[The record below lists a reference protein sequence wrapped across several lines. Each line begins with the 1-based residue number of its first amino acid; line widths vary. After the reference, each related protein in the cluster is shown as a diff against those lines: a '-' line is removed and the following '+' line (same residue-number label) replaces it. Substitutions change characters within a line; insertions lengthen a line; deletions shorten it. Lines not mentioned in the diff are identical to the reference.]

1 MLPEGLTAAE
11 AMRQADDEVAQAER
25 DAAAL
30 RSAVDC
36 FLQFGSDAA

>member
-1 MLPEGLTAAE
+1 MLPEGLSAAE
-11 AMRQADDEVAQAER
+11 AMRQADEAVAQAER

-30 RSAVDC
+30 KAAVDC

>member
-11 AMRQADDEVAQAER
+11 AMRQADEEVAQAER

-30 RSAVDC
+30 KAAVDC